1 MRISQFGTGVA
12 GRVGLT
18 TPEGRSPAD
27 HLHQC
32 GDPSH
37 HPDAGIA
44 AAAASRR
51 WSAWTAEPGHA
62 GGLHHRAEPR
72 WARFGEALP
81 GRPRAQARVPARG
94 LTGATSIPRARL

>member
-37 HPDAGIA
+37 HSGAGIA
-44 AAAASRR
+44 AAAASWR
-51 WSAWTAEPGHA
+51 WSARAAEPGHA

-72 WARFGEALP
+72 RAWFGEALP
-81 GRPRAQARVPARG
+81 GGPEHRPGYRARG
-94 LTGATSIPRARL
+94 LTGATSIPGRDP